1 MAKKPGARA
10 HNEVALYVS
19 ADRDVRLDIPVAEE
33 TIWLTQ
39 RQIAALFDTSSDNIG
54 LHLKKVFA
62 EGELSEAATAEDFSV
77 VQNEG
82 RRQVQRQLKHYN
94 LDAILSFGYRVNS
107 MRVTQFQSPKVGR
120 TRDYV
125 TGRFGWSRRF
135 FNACRTTSA
144 CCA

>member
-77 VQNEG
+77 VQNE
-82 RRQVQRQLKHYN
+82 RRR
-94 LDAILSFGYRVNS
+94 
-107 MRVTQFQSPKVGR
+107 
-120 TRDYV
+120 
-125 TGRFGWSRRF
+125 
-135 FNACRTTSA
+135 
-144 CCA
+144 